1 MAVKLSV
8 GLQKKVGLP
17 DFGSLGASCHVEFE
31 IDRGLLEHNLDG
43 FHRKVSEAFVACRQ
57 AVQDQL
63 AAASCPHGEDSSG
76 ELASSHN
83 HSDASRHDVEP
94 RPSRSVPP
102 TPNRTNGHAGN
113 NGHAGP
119 TGHAGHNGHAGT
131 SGYAS
136 RPDIG
141 TVTQSQ
147 LRAIHAI
154 SRRSRMDPAV
164 LVRERFQLDRPESL
178 SIRQASSLIDELKRG
193 IPEVRT

>member
-1 MAVKLSV
+1 MGVRLSV

-31 IDRGLLEHNLDG
+31 IDRGLLEHDLDG
-43 FHRKVSEAFVACRQ
+43 FHQKVADAFVACRQ

-63 AAASCPHGEDSSG
+63 ATAGRSHGEAIIH
-76 ELASSHN
+76 ELESRTGRN
-83 HSDASRHDVEP
+83 GHSD
-94 RPSRSVPP
+94 
-102 TPNRTNGHAGN
+102 PNRTNAHVGSNGN
-113 NGHAGP
+113 SH
-119 TGHAGHNGHAGT
+119 
-131 SGYAS
+131 
-136 RPDIG
+136 RPEIA

-154 SRRSRMDPAV
+154 SRRIRIDLPV
-164 LVRERFQLDRPESL
+164 LLRERFQLERAEDL